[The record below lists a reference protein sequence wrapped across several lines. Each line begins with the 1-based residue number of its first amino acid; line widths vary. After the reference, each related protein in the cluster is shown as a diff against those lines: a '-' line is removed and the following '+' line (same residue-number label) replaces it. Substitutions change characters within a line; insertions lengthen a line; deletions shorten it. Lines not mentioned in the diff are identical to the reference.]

1 MSYYFVQTL
10 NALSFSVLLL
20 LTGLGLSLVLS
31 LMNFINLAHGAFFLL
46 GGYVGIHWLAAGA
59 PWWLALPA
67 AFGITALVGLIL
79 DRFPF
84 GRFYARPHLMQVL
97 LTYGLS
103 VIFAD
108 LMRWGFGA
116 DTLSPALPDLLR
128 GVVFV
133 AGLPFPMYR
142 LAIIAVGVV
151 LAVALWWL
159 LDRTLWGA
167 AIRACVVD
175 RGIVETL
182 GINTRTLFT
191 VGMALAAGLG
201 GLGGALGAGMLS
213 AYPGLDEEVL
223 LLALLVVVIGG
234 LGSFRGTVLAAL
246 LLGFA
251 TTFSRMW
258 LPEFANFL
266 TLGVMAALLV
276 WRPTGLIAREARQ
289 V

>member
-1 MSYYFVQTL
+1 MSYYLIQTL

-31 LMNFINLAHGAFFLL
+31 LMSFVNLAHGSFFLL
-46 GGYVGIHWLAAGA
+46 GGYIAITWLAGGA

-67 AFGITALVGLIL
+67 AFVLTGAVGLIL
-79 DRFPF
+79 DRLVFA
-84 GRFYARPHLMQVL
+84 RFYARAHLMQVL
-97 LTYGLS
+97 LTYGIS
-103 VIFAD
+103 VVFAD

-116 DTLSPALPDLLR
+116 ETLSPALPEFLR

-133 AGLPFPMYR
+133 AGLPFPLYR
-142 LAIIAVGVV
+142 LVIIACG
-151 LAVALWWL
+151 LALAAVLWWS

-167 AIRACVVD
+167 ALRACVAD

-182 GINTRTLFT
+182 GIDTRRMLT
-191 VGMALAAGLG
+191 VGMALAAALG

-234 LGSFRGTVLAAL
+234 LGNFRGVVAGAL
-246 LLGFA
+246 LLGFVS
-251 TTFSRMW
+251 TFARVW
-258 LPEFANFL
+258 LPELSNLL
-266 TLGVMAALLV
+266 TLAVMAGLLIA
-276 WRPTGLIAREARQ
+276 RPTGLLASRERT